1 VSQQIYSKKRDTILE
16 SLQILQDS
24 LLITAYQ
31 NAIKLN
37 LSKDFINL
45 LSIEIEKRNLLIN
58 ETA

>member
-1 VSQQIYSKKRDTILE
+1 ME

-24 LLITAYQ
+24 LLIIAYQ

-45 LSIEIEKRNLLIN
+45 LLIEIEKRNLLIN